1 MIKKE
6 YLYGEMKMV
15 NLNNFM
21 MSLKC
26 SWTQRVVEGGQSCI
40 STFKAVFFIKSKTNK
55 INFFFNSLCETK
67 YFPMFI

>member
-1 MIKKE
+1 
-6 YLYGEMKMV
+6 MKMV

-26 SWTQRVVEGGQSCI
+26 SWTQRVVEGGQSWI
-40 STFKAVFFIKSKTNK
+40 STFKAVFFIKLKTKK
-55 INFFFNSLCETK
+55 IIFLNSLCETK

>member
-1 MIKKE
+1 
-6 YLYGEMKMV
+6 MV

-40 STFKAVFFIKSKTNK
+40 STFKAVFFYK
-55 INFFFNSLCETK
+55 IEDQQNQFFL
-67 YFPMFI
+67 